1 MPLMMFKYA
10 LKESNINLEEVKI
23 DTSVD
28 FASLSG
34 AFIAKQGDFVNLFE
48 PNAYNIEKQGYGCVL
63 SSLGKIT
70 GVVPYTAFYAKEE
83 FINNNKETI
92 KKFNNALNKGL
103 EFVKNNDS
111 STIAKIILPEFP
123 DISLNDLIILV
134 QRYKDIDSW
143 YDNTFVNIKDY
154 DRLIDIMI
162 YGQSINKK
170 PPIEILI
177 TNEFNRDK

>member
-1 MPLMMFKYA
+1 MPILI
-10 LKESNINLEEVKI
+10 LKDIK
-23 DTSVD
+23 
-28 FASLSG
+28 
-34 AFIAKQGDFVNLFE
+34 
-48 PNAYNIEKQGYGCVL
+48 
-63 SSLGKIT
+63 
-70 GVVPYTAFYAKEE
+70 YTAFYAKEE

-154 DRLIDIMI
+154 NRLIDIMI